1 MSELGFCHFDYINQ
15 KITLT
20 VFTLSGFHSTVKPV
34 YNRHPWDPK
43 KWPLY
48 RGGRYSEV
56 AVNTVLTVF
65 CYIMIQYLSFEY
77 NGCHL
82 MGSQIIFSI
91 R

>member
-1 MSELGFCHFDYINQ
+1 MSELGLGHFDHINQ

-48 RGGRYSEV
+48 RGGQS
-56 AVNTVLTVF
+56 
-65 CYIMIQYLSFEY
+65 
-77 NGCHL
+77 
-82 MGSQIIFSI
+82 
-91 R
+91 